1 MIVWPPK
8 DSGENPLDY
17 DINWLPR
24 LGTDTIVASVWA
36 ITSGAGLTIN
46 SNSFTPART
55 KVWLSGG
62 TLGQTYFLKNTVTTA
77 ATDTEIETA
86 QLQIRAKTSSV
97 ALGTMV
103 VEDGTCPAGAN
114 SYASIDTLFSYCND
128 RGITIPDGDPQAAL
142 IRATQYIEGH
152 YRGRWPGSRTK
163 YRGLQSLSWPRFGAY
178 VDDGSRI
185 EYRRFVQLAGAYANA
200 GYAPQ
205 VYYIL
210 PNEIP
215 IELIQAT
222 CEAAIRELISP
233 GFLQPDLTA
242 SNLKNERAGDT
253 EFEYF
258 PGYAFMPLVT
268 VIEGILSPLLLSR
281 TDLFGTRDRMS

>member
-1 MIVWPPK
+1 MIIWPPK
-8 DSGENPLDY
+8 DNSEVEDF

-24 LGTDTIVASVWA
+24 LGTDTVATSLWA
-36 ITSGAGLTIN
+36 IVSGAGLTIN

-62 TLGQTYFLKNTVTTA
+62 TLGQTYLLKNTVTTA
-77 ATDTEIETA
+77 SGATEIETA
-86 QLQIRAKTSSV
+86 QLNIRAKTSSV
-97 ALGTMV
+97 ILGTIV
-103 VEDGTCPAGAN
+103 VEDGSCPVGAN
-114 SYASIDTLFSYCND
+114 SYASIDTLVSYCND

-142 IRATQYIEGH
+142 IRGTQYIEGH
-152 YRGRWPGSRTK
+152 YRGRWPGNRTK

-185 EYRRFVQLAGAYANA
+185 DYRTRLQFPGAYSDV

-210 PNEIP
+210 PTEIP
-215 IELIQAT
+215 IEVIQAT

-242 SNLKNERAGDT
+242 SNLKAERAGDT

-258 PGYAFMPLVT
+258 GGYGLPPLVT

-281 TDLFGTRDRMS
+281 TDLFGVRDRMS